1 VLYYVRF
8 VRRILRP
15 YLFNTLANNAR
26 STRMYVSLLRVYL
39 EVSQQ
44 SPLLYLGLIILLMAS
59 WGLIVSAI
67 VDIAIRLFD
76 MSMYD

>member
-1 VLYYVRF
+1 
-8 VRRILRP
+8 
-15 YLFNTLANNAR
+15 
-26 STRMYVSLLRVYL
+26 MYVSLLRVYL